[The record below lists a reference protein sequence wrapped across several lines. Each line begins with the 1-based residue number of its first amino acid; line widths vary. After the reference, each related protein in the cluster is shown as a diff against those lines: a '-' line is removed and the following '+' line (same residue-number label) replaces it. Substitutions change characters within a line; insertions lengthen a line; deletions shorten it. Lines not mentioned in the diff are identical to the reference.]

1 MIKRFVFGVFLLMVS
16 HCLFA
21 ESEFMVI
28 SEVGSS
34 AGSIRLAN
42 IQGFSYLSN
51 SVFENPAAL
60 YRVYQGSAAIFQT
73 TFMDEVN
80 FINMSCA
87 IRTGPG
93 VLGVGYMSSSIDN
106 IFSTDIRSNSDSG
119 DSIDVIDAGRIYA
132 TGTFSEKREIVKL
145 AYSISQ
151 SRSLHVGLGGAY
163 YSMSMDT
170 VEGTGYNVDFGVI
183 IDSDTLDFS
192 FTAKN
197 ILSSMKVNY
206 TDTVSLDKFLDAS
219 GNIREEVNAIF
230 NGQLTNYSTNDLLE
244 ISSDGISET
253 LPLQII
259 YGVRYTAGPFDF
271 MGQLKSTGENR
282 QFVKNVSVNYSPPFL
297 SFFSLSGGIR
307 QSVVNRVDQGIANEI
322 VITSKVMGIGLE
334 LMGVTF
340 DYAYETNE
348 DHPEFQ
354 NKHYFSLG
362 LSF

>member
-1 MIKRFVFGVFLLMVS
+1 MIKRISILFFVFAACFQ
-16 HCLFA
+16 LFA

-34 AGSIRLAN
+34 AGSVRLAN

-60 YRVYQGSAAIFQT
+60 YRVYRGSMSIFQT
-73 TFMDEVN
+73 SFMDEVN
-80 FINMSCA
+80 FMNASFA

-93 VLGVGYMSSSIDN
+93 VLGVGYMSSSIDD
-106 IFSTDIRSNSDSG
+106 IYSTDVDS
-119 DSIDVIDAGRIYA
+119 SSRIFK
-132 TGTFSEKREIVKL
+132 TGTFAEKRKIMKV

-151 SRSLHVGLGGAY
+151 SRSLHVGLGGSY
-163 YSMSMDT
+163 YSMEMNT
-170 VEGTGYNVDFGVI
+170 VKGTGYNVDFGVI
-183 IDSDTLDFS
+183 IDSDALDFS

-197 ILSSMKVNY
+197 ILSSMKVDY
-206 TDTVSLDKFLDAS
+206 TDSVGLDQFLDAS
-219 GNIREEVNAIF
+219 GNIRAEVDELFGN
-230 NGQLTNYSTNDLLE
+230 QLTEYSTNDLWQ

-259 YGVRYTAGPFDF
+259 YGVRYTLGPFDLF
-271 MGQLKSTGENR
+271 GQLKSAGENR
-282 QFVKNVSVNYSPPFL
+282 QFAKNASINYSPEFL
-297 SFFSLSGGIR
+297 SFLNISGGVR
-307 QSVVNRVDQGIANEI
+307 QSIVNRTEQGVSDEV

>member
-1 MIKRFVFGVFLLMVS
+1 MIKRLVFGLFLLAVGN
-16 HCLFA
+16 CLFA

-34 AGSIRLAN
+34 AGSVRLAN

-73 TFMDEVN
+73 SFMDEVN
-80 FINMSCA
+80 FMNMSCA

-93 VLGVGYMSSSIDN
+93 VLGLGYMSSSIDN
-106 IFSTDIRSNSDSG
+106 IYTTDIRANSDG
-119 DSIDVIDAGRIYA
+119 DTDVPDSGRIYK
-132 TGTFSEKREIVKL
+132 TGTFSEKREIMKV

-151 SRSLHVGLGGAY
+151 SRSLHVGLGGSY

-170 VEGTGYNVDFGVI
+170 VKGSGYNVDFGVI
-183 IDSDTLDFS
+183 IDSDVFDFS

-197 ILSSMKVNY
+197 ILSSMKVDY
-206 TDTVSLDKFLDAS
+206 TDSVSLDQFLDAS
-219 GNIREEVNAIF
+219 GNIREEVNDVF
-230 NGQLTNYSTNDLLE
+230 NGQLTNYSTNDLWQ

-259 YGVRYTAGPFDF
+259 YGVRYTAGPFDL

-282 QFVKNVSVNYSPPFL
+282 QFVKNVSVNYTPPFL
-297 SFFSLSGGIR
+297 SFFSISGGIR
-307 QSVVNRVDQGIANEI
+307 QSIVNRIDQGVADEV

>member
-1 MIKRFVFGVFLLMVS
+1 MIKRLVFGLFLLAVGN
-16 HCLFA
+16 CLFA

-34 AGSIRLAN
+34 AGSVRLAN

-73 TFMDEVN
+73 SFMDEVN
-80 FINMSCA
+80 FMNMSCA

-93 VLGVGYMSSSIDN
+93 VLGLGYMSSSIDN
-106 IFSTDIRSNSDSG
+106 IYKTDVRANSNSG
-119 DSIDVIDAGRIYA
+119 TDVPDAGRIYK
-132 TGTFSEKREIVKL
+132 TGSFSEKREIMKV

-151 SRSLHVGLGGAY
+151 SRSLHVGLGGSY

-170 VEGTGYNVDFGVI
+170 VKGTGYNVDFGVI
-183 IDSDTLDFS
+183 IDSDAFDFS

-197 ILSSMKVNY
+197 ILSSMKVDY
-206 TDTVSLDKFLDAS
+206 TDSVSLDQFLDAS
-219 GNIREEVNAIF
+219 GNIREEVNNLF
-230 NGQLTNYSTNDLLE
+230 NGQLTNYSTNDLWQ

-259 YGVRYTAGPFDF
+259 YGVRYTAGPFDL

-282 QFVKNVSVNYSPPFL
+282 QFVKNVSVNYTPPFL
-297 SFFSLSGGIR
+297 SFFSISGGIR
-307 QSVVNRVDQGIANEI
+307 QSIINRIDQGVADEV